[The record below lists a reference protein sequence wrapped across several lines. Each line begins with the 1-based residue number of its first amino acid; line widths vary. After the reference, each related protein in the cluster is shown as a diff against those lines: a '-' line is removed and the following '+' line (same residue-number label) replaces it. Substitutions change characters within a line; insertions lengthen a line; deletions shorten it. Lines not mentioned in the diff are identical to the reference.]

1 MLPLA
6 KFWTWL
12 GNYFLPVAVAWG
24 YFVRSGSDEGVRISR
39 GYWGL
44 TASLLVGSLL
54 TVALAMYVQE
64 AKRAKAIRVPP
75 NTAFEGDAD
84 RNLVISWGT
93 IATYFLAVLVSV
105 ITFGT
110 RYADSKIHAWDKTV
124 PLADS
129 FWGSRV
135 LAWTQSCSKSS
146 CYSMGNRFDAGG
158 KELEFVDQYIPYLTD
173 PAVFVLGL
181 LFIASL
187 VALLMTIL
195 NRSSASQG

>member
-135 LAWTQSCSKSS
+135 LA
-146 CYSMGNRFDAGG
+146 
-158 KELEFVDQYIPYLTD
+158 
-173 PAVFVLGL
+173 
-181 LFIASL
+181 
-187 VALLMTIL
+187 
-195 NRSSASQG
+195 